1 MENFHCTG
9 LLPTW
14 ASRHVNIGVFSA
26 FFRFSDPI
34 HTFIFALIEA
44 CLLLPTVLSSK
55 IRNSLIV
62 SIFDYNKLTQAGPAK
77 SEEKK
82 FHLFKIHF

>member
-9 LLPTW
+9 LLLTW

-34 HTFIFALIEA
+34 HTLIFAFIEA

-62 SIFDYNKLTQAGPAK
+62 SIFDYTLTQAGPAK
-77 SEEKK
+77 SEETK